1 MAEIKNYYFGPNEVK
16 NFATEVLKKVNV
28 RISDKITSNYDSADT
43 SNALSGK
50 GLNNALK
57 LLSDRIDGLTHLHIE
72 TVVGE
77 ITSVTD
83 PANDVLYFQK
93 DSDDDPTWVLYIYNA
108 EYENPWIVVGD
119 ISIDLVNYW
128 KKTDVEELKTGLGIV
143 DHDVLTPNKISVAI
157 YSLFDDPLFDV
168 PNAELYFNFTEL
180 SDGTYQV
187 SGLTRAGENLAKLVV
202 PSIYNG
208 KFVTSIGRGAI
219 SSELRTKAT
228 EIILPNTITYI
239 GYEAFRFCDFTSFV
253 IPDSVKVIDYNCA
266 FSFCQSLKTL
276 TIGSGIEYIGQIAFE
291 HCPSL
296 SLIKY
301 KGVSYTNRSSLL
313 TALRNNGVNMP
324 HDIFGTDCGFPY

>member
-28 RISDKITSNYDSADT
+28 RISDKITSKYDSADT

-50 GLNNALK
+50 GVDEALK

-77 ITSVTD
+77 ITSVAD
-83 PANDVLYFQK
+83 PDTAALYFQK
-93 DSDDDPTWVLYIYNA
+93 DTDDDPTWVLYIYDA
-108 EYENPWIVVGD
+108 GYENPWIVIGD
-119 ISIDLVNYW
+119 ISVDLVNYW
-128 KKTDVEELKTGLGIV
+128 KKEDVEGLKTALGI
-143 DHDVLTPNKISVAI
+143 DHDVLTPNKISI
-157 YSLFDDPLFDV
+157 MFNSLFDDPH
-168 PNAELYFNFTEL
+168 AYLYFNFTEL

-187 SGLTRAGENLAKLVV
+187 SSLTRAGGNLKKLVV
-202 PSIYNG
+202 PSTYNG
-208 KFVTSIGRGAI
+208 KFVTSIGRDGFYNNNC
-219 SSELRTKAT
+219 KAT

-239 GYEAFRFCDFTSFV
+239 GYEAFYFCNFTSFV
-253 IPDSVKVIDYNCA
+253 IPDSVKVIAYQNA
-266 FSFCQSLKTL
+266 FTFCKSLKTI
-276 TIGSGIEYIGQIAFE
+276 TIGSGIEYIGRCTFS

-301 KGVSYTNRSSLL
+301 KGVTYTNRSSLL

-324 HDIFGTDCGFPY
+324 HDIFDNGDGDCGFPY